1 MSRVGKIPI
10 PVPDGVQIDIK
21 KNVVTAKG
29 PKGELSI
36 DVHPDMKV
44 VLEDGILRVERP
56 TESKIHRS
64 LHGLS
69 RTLLANIVEG
79 VKNGFE
85 KRLEI
90 IGVGYRAEMKGRKLL
105 LSLGYSHQILFDP
118 PEGIEVSVEG
128 NNKVIVKGIDKVL
141 VGQIAAKIRS
151 FRPPE
156 PYKGK
161 GIRYAGEVVRKKA
174 GKSTA

>member
-1 MSRVGKIPI
+1 VSRVGKIPI